1 MTMMRKLVLGLL
13 ATTAGA
19 ALAVSSASAADL
31 PVRAA
36 PPAPIVAAVPI
47 FTWTGFYV
55 GVNAGYGWQDSN
67 NSASVFV
74 PAGTFVTA
82 PGASGVVTFG
92 DDNGDGFVG
101 GGQIGYNYQIGSF
114 VLGVEADLQWA
125 DLGGSNGVAVVPA
138 GFPATF
144 VPAGTVGG
152 IDWFGTVRARVGVAF
167 DRALVYAT
175 GGFAYGGAD
184 DNNGFGGFNG
194 FVNDDDVRTG
204 WVLGAG
210 FEYAFTNNLTAGIEG
225 LWVSLDRNTNGAFVG
240 TETTPGG
247 AVLPVFV
254 PGRDD
259 DDSNDFF
266 VARAKL
272 NFKFGTY

>member
-1 MTMMRKLVLGLL
+1 MKTRLLGLL
-13 ATTAGA
+13 AATALTTAGISA
-19 ALAVSSASAADL
+19 ASAADL
-31 PVRAA
+31 PARYA
-36 PPAPIVAAVPI
+36 PPAPIVAAVPL

-82 PGASGVVTFG
+82 PLASGVVTFG
-92 DDNGDGFVG
+92 DDNGAGFVG

-138 GFPATF
+138 GFPVTF

-175 GGFAYGGAD
+175 GGFAYGGAA

-225 LWVSLDRNTNGAFVG
+225 LWVSLDRSNSGAFIG

-259 DDSNDFF
+259 DNDNDFF